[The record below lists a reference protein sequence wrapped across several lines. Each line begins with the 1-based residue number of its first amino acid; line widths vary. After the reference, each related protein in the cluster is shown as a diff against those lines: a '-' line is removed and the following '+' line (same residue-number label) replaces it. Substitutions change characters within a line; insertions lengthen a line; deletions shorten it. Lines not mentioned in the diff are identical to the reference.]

1 MSKLKGMASVRR
13 KRGGSAAAVFKPEY
27 CSKAKDFCQRGAT
40 TADLATAFGVTWG
53 TIDLWRVT
61 YPEFYEACR
70 LGGDAAD
77 ARVMRAL
84 YERAVGY
91 TYTIEKAVLVNGSL
105 EVTQVQH
112 HLPPDPGADKFWLEN
127 RRAKEW
133 KKEGAQYSQSE
144 ESPLEQLAR
153 ELCGTAIRPKEEG
166 LRECKSSPPIDDTKP
181 RTEATESDADLDPK
195 AEASRLNR

>member
-1 MSKLKGMASVRR
+1 MRR
-13 KRGGSAAAVFKPEY
+13 KRGGSAAAAFKPEY
-27 CSKAKDFCQRGAT
+27 CAKAKELCQRGAT
-40 TADLATAFGVTWG
+40 TADLATAFGVTQW
-53 TIDLWRVT
+53 TIDFWRVT
-61 YPEFYEACR
+61 CPEFYEACR
-70 LGGDAAD
+70 LDDDAAN
-77 ARVMRAL
+77 ARVARAL

-91 TYTIEKAVLVNGSL
+91 TYTTEKGVLVNGSL
-105 EVTQVQH
+105 EVIQVEH
-112 HLPPDPGADKFWLEN
+112 HLPPDPGAAKFWLEN

-153 ELCGTAIRPKEEG
+153 ELYGTALRPKEEG